1 MIYELFTN
9 KHWMVMPQFVHG
21 LLPTL
26 MHNFNN
32 HIAIGA
38 VEKKQPYLV
47 AGESGEVIRDSQV
60 TEDGEV
66 IPRYDGWGQDLLA
79 QMKEPFVN
87 VIPIDGPITRNGDA
101 CSYGS
106 KDIRDWM
113 MQAADNKYCRAHI
126 MVINTPGG
134 SAWAKNDFQ
143 QAIDYAH
150 DCGQRVYMLI
160 DGLCASAG
168 EYLTS
173 FGDEVY
179 VVNLKDQLG
188 CVGVMA
194 AFFTI
199 KNGEK
204 NQFDS
209 ETYREYYAT
218 KSVNKNKE
226 YRDIAENDDATLLIE
241 ELDKLEAEFRSDMK
255 AAFPN
260 ATDEHLDGK
269 IFDASEVMGIL
280 CDGQMLLGDLVARA
294 FAVANGDEEPIA
306 RTANRK
312 IAKPEDAPEEEDDPM
327 AAALRNLDA
336 AAKGV
341 ASIAAK
347 NNVSPIN
354 STTMTDKKYQ
364 KIAQLLGVDE
374 LVVTE
379 EGTFLNTP
387 LLDTLESKLDEMQKA
402 NAPAPAQEAQDP
414 EPKAEDPAPAA
425 EDPAPAAEPE
435 PAPAQEDPAPAAD
448 PEPEPEPEPS
458 PAQEEDPASA
468 ADPEPEPEPA
478 PAQEEDPAPAADP
491 EPEPAPAPAQ
501 EAVEGAQAEI
511 DRITDTL
518 HNAEAMVEQ
527 KDKEIND
534 LKAAADQKEIDFK
547 AKDETI
553 ASLTKERD
561 DANASI
567 KEKDEEIDKLK
578 KQVEDLK
585 AEVKELSE
593 KPAPMINA
601 GAGIPAGNGT
611 GEAPKY
617 EGAVKSEIKPDM
629 SVDEIRKRLREK
641 DEKQKTYRH

>member
-113 MQAADNKYCRAHI
+113 MQAADNKYCRAHV

-269 IFDASEVMGIL
+269 VFDASEVMGIL
-280 CDGQMLLGDLVARA
+280 CDGQMMLGDLVARA
-294 FAVANGDEEPIA
+294 FAVANGEEEPIA

-312 IAKPEDAPEEEDDPM
+312 IAKPEDAPEEDDDPM
-327 AAALRNLDA
+327 VAALRNLDA

-341 ASIAAK
+341 AAIAAK

-414 EPKAEDPAPAA
+414 APMAEDPAPAA
-425 EDPAPAAEPE
+425 EDPAPAADPEPE
-435 PAPAQEDPAPAAD
+435 PAPAQEEDPAP
-448 PEPEPEPEPS
+448 
-458 PAQEEDPASA
+458 A

-491 EPEPAPAPAQ
+491 EPEPAPAQEDPAPAADPEPEPAPAQ
-501 EAVEGAQAEI
+501 EANQAAQAEI
-511 DRITDTL
+511 DRITETL
-518 HNAEAMVEQ
+518 HNAEQMVEK
-527 KDKEIND
+527 KDKEIAD

-553 ASLTKERD
+553 ATLTKERD

-567 KEKDEEIDKLK
+567 KAKDEQIEKLT

-593 KPAPMINA
+593 NPTPMVNA

-617 EGAVKSEIKPDM
+617 EGAVKSEINADM